1 MFMKV
6 KNPVIML
13 EISRLRGYLLP
24 DGRNAP

>member
-1 MFMKV
+1 MFMKA
-6 KNPVIML
+6 KNPAIMW